1 MVLVPDNTTTT
12 QDLPPAVAALVN
24 TGAKFLIGL
33 AERGPVAGQL
43 DPIDDALHSYQD
55 WAQRHGTV
63 ANYNSLEAQCV
74 RRHFDEGGSVLYFGR
89 FVGPAATA
97 ATGTAT
103 QFTIRA
109 KGPGGSYAS
118 VKVGVASG
126 VATVKDGSTVVETS
140 PPLATVGDLQ
150 SWASAF
156 SNLVDIT
163 PSVAATTALA
173 DQADASLSGGS
184 PTDDRINVGDTQRQ
198 AALDR
203 FGAGLGPGQ
212 VATAGDSRTQMH
224 VMLANHAVLR
234 DRIALC
240 DAPDTATA
248 STITTLA
255 AAIRALGT
263 QVARRCYLLA
273 DWLTVPGDA
282 PGTQTLVPPSAIFS
296 GLCARI
302 DAMGNPNR
310 SVAGPAAVS
319 RTATG
324 VHYTRSDAD
333 LQAFA
338 DAGVV
343 PFRVEG
349 GQVMPYDDITPVDS
363 SKDPQW
369 WEGSTNRFWMR
380 VGWDVRAIGKAFQW
394 QANTGKVDYAGYQ
407 GAVTTYLSTWVEK
420 ALYTDDTNPVPFTV
434 DTGPNVNTSGPNGTI
449 NQKKLRVAL
458 GMIVAPNVR
467 NTEAIMTNATVGTV
481 L

>member
-12 QDLPPAVAALVN
+12 QDLPPAVSSLVN
-24 TGAKFLIGL
+24 TGAKFLVGL
-33 AERGPVAGQL
+33 AERGRVSGPL
-43 DPIDDALHSYQD
+43 DSDKDATHSYQE
-55 WAQRHGTV
+55 WAQRYGTV
-63 ANYNSLEAQCV
+63 ANYNSLEAQSV
-74 RRHFDEGGSVLYFGR
+74 RRHFDEGGSVLYFSR
-89 FVGPAATA
+89 FVGPAAA
-97 ATGTAT
+97 FATGSAT
-103 QFTIRA
+103 QFTARA

-118 VKVGVASG
+118 IRVGVASG
-126 VATVKDGSTVVETS
+126 VATIKDGSSVVETS
-140 PPLATVGDLQ
+140 PPLTTVGDLQ

-156 SNLVDIT
+156 SDLVDLT
-163 PSVAATTALA
+163 PSVSATTALA
-173 DQADASLSGGS
+173 DQSDIALSGGS
-184 PTDDRINVGDTQRQ
+184 PTDDRTNITDAQRQ

-203 FGAGLGPGQ
+203 FGAGLGAGQ
-212 VATAGDSRTQMH
+212 VAAAGDSRTQMH
-224 VMLANHAVLR
+224 VMLANHSVLR

-248 STITTLA
+248 STITALA
-255 AAIRALGT
+255 AALRALGT

-310 SVAGPAAVS
+310 SVAGPAAAS

-324 VHYTRSDAD
+324 VHFTRTDAD

-343 PFRVEG
+343 PFRVES

-380 VGWDVRAIGKAFQW
+380 VGWDVRGIGKAYQW
-394 QANTGKVDYAGYQ
+394 RPNTGTVDYAGYQ
-407 GAVTTYLSTWVEK
+407 GAVTTYLSRWVDI
-420 ALYTDDTNPVPFTV
+420 ALYRDDNNPVPFV
-434 DTGPNVNTSGPNGTI
+434 ANTGPSVNTSGPNGTI
-449 NQKKLRVAL
+449 NQKKLRIAL
-458 GMIVAPNVR
+458 GMVVAPNVR
-467 NTEAIMTNATVGTV
+467 NTEAIMSNATVGTV